1 MVKGLIQKWL
11 GITRLEKDITFIL
24 SYINT
29 LCDINK
35 VQTDCITELQ
45 QGYIQELESELAA
58 LKYKVSKSLTLEGD
72 HQ

>member
-24 SYINT
+24 SHIST
-29 LCDINK
+29 LCDVNK
-35 VQTDCITELQ
+35 VRNDCITELQ
-45 QGYIQELESELAA
+45 QGHIQELKSEVAA
-58 LKYKVSKSLTLEGD
+58 LKYKESKSLTLEED